1 MSFILVIMNSELIS
15 INEIASIIGGDD
27 GAAENL
33 YELIEAK
40 RKAEEGD
47 STNPKKE

>member
-15 INEIASIIGGDD
+15 MNEIVSIIGGDD
-27 GAAENL
+27 AAENL

-40 RKAEEGD
+40 RKAEEG
-47 STNPKKE
+47 KYC